1 MNILTT
7 KETIHEAVD
16 TFCLDRDGLPELVP
30 TGLGPIDRA
39 LGGLGP
45 GAYGVLAAATSVGKS
60 STMLTAMLGSD
71 VAVGSISV
79 EDGPDLVGARILSSL
94 TGIDSRRIRRK
105 DLTEHDLQQ
114 IARAAGDPSHDN
126 LYFAYPIAGHI
137 DAVVDC
143 IEQLCERGCKLIW
156 IDYLQEIQGTRDSRM
171 AEIKEI
177 MSKTHEA
184 ASAGGAATMM
194 LSQFRRFGEKERD
207 KEPQLYHLKESGDIE
222 NKARIVVLGHK
233 VGDTVFWRLA
243 KSTYGSEGI
252 SWEMKRD
259 KSGTLKEVSL
269 YDTMDEED
277 W

>member
-1 MNILTT
+1 MNVLTT

-16 TFCLDRDGLPELVP
+16 TFCLDREGLPELVP
-30 TGLGPIDRA
+30 LGLGPIDRA

-60 STMLTAMLGSD
+60 STMLSAMLRSE
-71 VAVGSISV
+71 VAVGAISV
-79 EDGPDLVGARILSSL
+79 EDGPDLVGARILSAL

-105 DLTEHDLQQ
+105 DLSEQELQALAGAARDPNHDKLF
-114 IARAAGDPSHDN
+114 
-126 LYFAYPIAGHI
+126 FAYPIAGHI
-137 DAVVDC
+137 DVVVSC
-143 IEQLCERGCKLIW
+143 IEELCRRGCKLIW

-177 MSKTHEA
+177 MSQTHA
-184 ASAGGAATMM
+184 AAAAGGAAVMM

-233 VGDTVFWRLA
+233 VGDTVCWRLA

-259 KSGTLKEVSL
+259 KSGTLHEVSV
-269 YDTMDEED
+269 YDTVEEEV

>member
-1 MNILTT
+1 MNVLTT

-16 TFCLDRDGLPELVP
+16 TFCLDREGLPELVP
-30 TGLGPIDRA
+30 LGLGPIDRA

-60 STMLTAMLGSD
+60 STMLAAMLRSE
-71 VAVGSISV
+71 VAVGAISV
-79 EDGPDLVGARILSSL
+79 EDGPDLVGARILSAL

-105 DLTEHDLQQ
+105 DLSEQELQTLAGAARNPNHDKL
-114 IARAAGDPSHDN
+114 
-126 LYFAYPIAGHI
+126 FFTYPIAGHI
-137 DAVVDC
+137 DVVVSC
-143 IEQLCERGCKLIW
+143 IEALCARGCKLIW

-177 MSKTHEA
+177 MSQTHEA
-184 ASAGGAATMM
+184 AAKGGAAVMM

-233 VGDTVFWRLA
+233 VGDTVCWRLA

-259 KSGTLKEVSL
+259 KSGTLHEVSV
-269 YDTMDEED
+269 YDTVEEED